1 MIKSKDELKYY
12 IDCDMKAKGFTHGIK
27 DITFVKRIEAILVP
41 QPWRFQELLRK
52 AEYHVNVGSNLS
64 KKIIGKFWKIRVEM
78 YGNRCGYSIPLNV
91 FGPGL
96 YLSHTGTV
104 VINSR
109 AKFGSNA
116 RIHVG
121 VNIGA
126 FSRFDEKWS
135 KNNVP
140 VIGDNVYIGP
150 GAKVFGSVQI
160 GDNVAIG
167 ANAVVS
173 KDVPSHCTVVG
184 ANKIVNEKGSIDMM
198 QYGDLSVI
206 PPESYA
212 YRKLKKIN

>member
-1 MIKSKDELKYY
+1 
-12 IDCDMKAKGFTHGIK
+12 
-27 DITFVKRIEAILVP
+27 
-41 QPWRFQELLRK
+41 
-52 AEYHVNVGSNLS
+52 
-64 KKIIGKFWKIRVEM
+64 M